1 MIEARETCLS
11 GKLWPVH
18 LKPKEDELLSSWLAR
33 LALAHGLRLKSFAW
47 RVCPAR
53 SVLGRDIDLCKD
65 PATLKTLA
73 EKTNTPSARL
83 FASTLVSYEGR
94 LAEELGYHS
103 PWVLARHLRV
113 RPQKRFGL
121 HYCPW
126 CLISDGEPYFRRH
139 WRLAFVVLC
148 PTHRALLLDR
158 CQKCGA
164 PVSYERQSPNSL
176 TSNEPWTLT
185 QCHVCSID
193 LREWAADRYRNAVEA
208 AELEFQASL
217 EATLRRG
224 WVQLP
229 YNGAVYSHL
238 FFSGLY
244 HIVGRLIDGQI
255 ASRLQKS
262 LRQNYGINLSID
274 FSTGQKIFLE
284 RLDVA
289 QRRGLLQSVNLL
301 LQEWPDTFV
310 RFCRAN
316 NLASH
321 RLIRSKRPVPFWYW
335 RVVREYLTKT
345 PCHVSREEVISIVN
359 YLRKEGGEL
368 SVQKLNRFLSGHSIQ
383 RAQRAGLIKIKKGG
397 YPCVC
402 SYCHATEHQFKGGF
416 SHSGIQ
422 LFRCGECHRRYPR
435 PDYPSVKTRTRTW
448 KRHPETV
455 RRKAIELYQAGNTF
469 AQIGRLLS
477 IPRPTVFHWCRA

>member
-1 MIEARETCLS
+1 VASAFEATGGRVVVLLARPVGASTRIKIE
-11 GKLWPVH
+11 VI
-18 LKPKEDELLSSWLAR
+18 WLA
-33 LALAHGLRLKSFAW
+33 GLPS
-47 RVCPAR
+47 R

-83 FASTLVSYEGR
+83 FASTLVSYEGW
-94 LAEELGYHS
+94 LAEELGCHA

-121 HYCPW
+121 QYCPW
-126 CLISDGEPYFRRH
+126 CLISDEEPYFRRH

-176 TSNEPWTLT
+176 TYNEPWTLT

-193 LREWAADRYRNAVEA
+193 LREWAADRYFNAVEA
-208 AELEFQASL
+208 AELEFQTSL

-244 HIVGRLIDGQI
+244 HIIGRLIDGQI
-255 ASRLQKS
+255 ASRLQAA
-262 LRQNYGINLSID
+262 LRQNYGINLPID
-274 FSTGQKIFLE
+274 FSAGQKLLLE
-284 RLDVA
+284 RLNVV
-289 QRRGLLQSVNLL
+289 QRRGLLQAVNRL
-301 LQEWPDTFV
+301 LQDWPDTFV
-310 RFCRAN
+310 EFCRAN

-321 RLIRSKRPVPFWYW
+321 LLIRSKRPVPYWYW
-335 RVVREYLTKT
+335 RVVREQLTKT
-345 PCHVSREEVISIVN
+345 ARPISKEEVLSILN
-359 YLRKEGGEL
+359 YLRKVGGEL
-368 SVQKLNRFLSGHSIQ
+368 SLRKLNRFLSRYSIQ
-383 RAQRAGLIKIKKGG
+383 RAQRAGLIKLKKGQ
-397 YPCVC
+397 YPGACT
-402 SYCHATEHQFKGGF
+402 YCHATERQFKGGF
-416 SHSGIQ
+416 SHKGIQ
-422 LFRCGECHRRYPR
+422 LFRCGGCGRRYPR
-435 PDYPSVKTRTRTW
+435 HDYPSVNPSTRR
-448 KRHPETV
+448 KPHPESV
-455 RRKAIELYQAGNTF
+455 RRKASELRQAGNSF
-469 AQIGRLLS
+469 RQIGHLLS
-477 IPRPTVFHWCRA
+477 ISPATVVHWCRA